1 MSWRQ
6 GSCPAPVAV
15 PPCLGMPRRHPDRST
30 RTRTGRFTLWS
41 AGGTSASVEE
51 PARPLTAARHH
62 TRPTGTACSRSPN
75 RHSSARPSASNV
87 SAPTPPVV
95 PTERNTPATVP
106 SGAVAAARNPAPA
119 GLPEWHAVCGRRM
132 RSSSTGHATKAT
144 LTATTPTR
152 TTSSTAC
159 SADAVRRTPSCA
171 LRPASARLFAASPAE
186 RSRVASA
193 LPIRGRL
200 STESPAERSRSLI
213 PVPAASA
220 RPLRWR
226 H

>member
-1 MSWRQ
+1 
-6 GSCPAPVAV
+6 
-15 PPCLGMPRRHPDRST
+15 MPRRHPDRST

-51 PARPLTAARHH
+51 PARPLTAARNH

-75 RHSSARPSASNV
+75 RRSSARPSASNV

-106 SGAVAAARNPAPA
+106 SGAVAAARNPSTCRPSGVARSLRA
-119 GLPEWHAVCGRRM
+119 ANAVFIHRPHHQ
-132 RSSSTGHATKAT
+132 SHP
-144 LTATTPTR
+144 TATTPTR